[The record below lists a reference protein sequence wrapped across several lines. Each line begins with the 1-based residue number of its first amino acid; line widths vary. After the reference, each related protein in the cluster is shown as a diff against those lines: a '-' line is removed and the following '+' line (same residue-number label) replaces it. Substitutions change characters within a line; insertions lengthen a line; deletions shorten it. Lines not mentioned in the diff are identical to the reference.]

1 VLNTESPAD
10 ALFGV
15 RYNFRDGLV
24 RILVHGE
31 LDLLTAPV
39 LEDALVSVESR
50 TEPIVVDLSDLSFMD
65 VSGLRALAL
74 AGRRAREKGCRFAV
88 TKCSPMVRR
97 LLELTGMASLLDAGV
112 PELLEA
118 HTDG

>member
-1 VLNTESPAD
+1 MLSTEATD

-15 RYNFRDGLV
+15 RYDLRDGLV
-24 RILVHGE
+24 RILVRGE

-39 LEDALVSVESR
+39 LEDALVSLEGRS
-50 TEPIVVDLSDLSFMD
+50 EPIVVDLSDLSFLD

-74 AGRRAREKGCRFAV
+74 AGRRAREKGCRFAL
-88 TKCSPMVRR
+88 TECGPMVRR
-97 LLELTGMASLLDAGV
+97 LLELTGMASMLDPGV